1 MWDLGSDDLQC
12 IFITEEEIRDAT
24 EDPIINPDR
33 KMTSISKYHINNGFE
48 GIELFD
54 PKAGIYGHCPS
65 GGLHLFGDG
74 IYKYIFEMMHDMIG
88 TNTSNKKD
96 KNVVN
101 QLFKN
106 VGTSMNRQSER
117 DFP

>member
-1 MWDLGSDDLQC
+1 M
-12 IFITEEEIRDAT
+12 EEEVRDAIK
-24 EDPIINPDR
+24 DPIINQDR

-74 IYKYIFEMMHDMIG
+74 IYQYIFQVIHDMIG
-88 TNTSNKKD
+88 QKK
-96 KNVVN
+96 
-101 QLFKN
+101 
-106 VGTSMNRQSER
+106 
-117 DFP
+117 